1 MEKTKYLIVNAD
13 DYGRTPGV
21 SQGIREAHLHGIV
34 TSTSA
39 LMNMPWIEE
48 DLRIAMRETPDLGLG
63 VHLVLTCG
71 TPLRSP
77 DLVETITGGHESFP
91 KLQDLVQKLTG
102 VDPEQAAAEWDT
114 QIQRFIEL
122 TGRNPDHLDSHHHV
136 TFFTEELFSKF
147 LDLARRYSCAI
158 RIPFPTQSGYCDGLP
173 QQFSDAVMEFVP
185 RLTQQDAPSKPDWFI
200 GTFYDEL
207 ATSEQL
213 FRILDQMETGVSE
226 MMCHPGYADEALLNG
241 SAYSKP
247 REREVRILT
256 MDSVRQTFVE
266 RGIRRI
272 NFSALTQLPK

>member
-1 MEKTKYLIVNAD
+1 MEKSKYLIINAD

-21 SQGIREAHLHGIV
+21 SHGIREAHLRGIV

-91 KLQDLVQKLTG
+91 KLQELMQKLPG
-102 VDPEQAAAEWDT
+102 LDPDQAAAEWDT

-122 TGRNPDHLDSHHHV
+122 TGRHPDHLDSHHHV
-136 TFFTEELFSKF
+136 TFFTEALFKKF
-147 LDLARRYSCAI
+147 LDLARRYRCAI
-158 RIPFPTQSGYCDGLP
+158 RIPFPTQSGFCDGLP
-173 QQFSDAVMEFVP
+173 QQFAGAVMDFVP
-185 RLTQQDAPSKPDWFI
+185 RLTLEDAPPKPDWFI
-200 GTFYDEL
+200 GTFYDEQ
-207 ATSEQL
+207 ATYEQL
-213 FRILDQMETGVSE
+213 LRIIDQLENGVSE
-226 MMCHPGYADEALLNG
+226 VMCHPGYADQALLNG

-247 REREVRILT
+247 REREVQILT
-256 MDSVRQTFVE
+256 MDSAQRALKE
-266 RGIRRI
+266 RGIRLI
-272 NFSALTQLPK
+272 NFSALSQLPK